1 MFRPASIAFA
11 AALVFAS
18 AAVAEEPTPT
28 LTLNEVYAAVRAQHP
43 ALAAARAEA
52 EAARS
57 RVTQENAWMDPK
69 VSAEWRRDNI
79 RPLNTYSEIEVT
91 ASQELPLSRRN
102 KLRAEVAAAE
112 ASVADAAVHVRERK
126 LLNDART
133 AFLRIAAID
142 TKTAVNDRLRTLL
155 RQTTTL
161 TRQAYE
167 SGQKMQSDLIATQ
180 TELSRLDA
188 EQADLAAMR
197 TENASKLNAL
207 MQRPPDS
214 SIAHLTLPEPTPLIL
229 TPAEALAHARAHNP
243 ELTLAARRVKTDE
256 AKLAVAQKNRA
267 IDPEVMI
274 RGRQMNRTG
283 DILSSY
289 DTGVSFSVPWFN
301 EGRNRAQL
309 AEARSGITAARA
321 EVQMNDSDLAGM
333 IAGMIQRTNTTFAQ
347 ITRYNNELLPLSRQ
361 QAASQ
366 RRAYE
371 SGRAPLLDVFMA
383 ERSSIE
389 TEMALVNVR
398 AEHALAAAE
407 FDFLTAHDV
416 TP

>member
-18 AAVAEEPTPT
+18 AAVAEEPPPP
-28 LTLNEVYAAVRAQHP
+28 LTINEVFSAVRAQHP
-43 ALAAARAEA
+43 ALAASRAEA

-57 RVTQENAWMDPK
+57 RVTQEKAWMDPK
-69 VSAEWRRDNI
+69 VGVEWRRDNI

-102 KLRAEVAAAE
+102 KLRAEVASTE
-112 ASVADAAVHVRERK
+112 ASVADASTRVRERK

-133 AFLRIAAID
+133 AYLRIAAID

-188 EQADLAAMR
+188 EQAELLAMR
-197 TENASKLNAL
+197 AESVSKLNAL
-207 MQRPPDS
+207 MQRPPETPVS
-214 SIAHLTLPEPTPLIL
+214 HLALPEPIPLTL

-243 ELTLAARRVKTDE
+243 ELTLAARRVKTAE
-256 AKLAVAQKNRA
+256 AKLAVAQKNRTP
-267 IDPEVMI
+267 DPEVMI

-309 AEARSGITAARA
+309 TEARSGIAAARA
-321 EVQMNDSDLAGM
+321 EVQMTDSELAGM
-333 IAGMIQRTNTTFAQ
+333 IAGMIQRANTTFAQ
-347 ITRYNNELLPLSRQ
+347 IARYNNELLPLSRQ

-371 SGRAPLLDVFMA
+371 AGRAPLLDVFMA

>member
-1 MFRPASIAFA
+1 MLRPASIAFA
-11 AALVFAS
+11 AALLFAS
-18 AAVAEEPTPT
+18 AAVAEEPAP
-28 LTLNEVYAAVRAQHP
+28 LTLSEVFAAVRSQHP
-43 ALAAARAEA
+43 ALAASRAEA
-52 EAARS
+52 EAARA
-57 RVTQENAWMDPK
+57 RIIQEKAWMDPK
-69 VSAEWRRDNI
+69 VGVELRRADTVRI
-79 RPLNTYSEIEVT
+79 NTYSEIEVT

-102 KLRAEVAAAE
+102 KLRAEVASAE
-112 ASVADAAVHVRERK
+112 ASVADANTHVKERQ

-133 AFLRIAAID
+133 AYLRIAAID
-142 TKTAVNDRLRTLL
+142 TKTAVNERLRTLL

-180 TELSRLDA
+180 TELSRLDS
-188 EQADLAAMR
+188 EQAELAAMR
-197 TENASKLNAL
+197 TESTSKLNTL
-207 MQRPPDS
+207 MQRPPDTPITRLS
-214 SIAHLTLPEPTPLIL
+214 LPEPTPLTI

-243 ELTLAARRVKTDE
+243 ELTLAARRVKAAE
-256 AKLAVAQKNRA
+256 AKLALAQKNRTP
-267 IDPEVMI
+267 DPEVMV

-283 DILSSY
+283 DIISSY

-301 EGRNRAQL
+301 DNRNNAQR
-309 AEARSGITAARA
+309 AEARSGIAAARA
-321 EVQMNDSDLAGM
+321 EVQMNDSEIAGM
-333 IAGMIQRTNTTFAQ
+333 IAGMIQRYNTTFAQ

-361 QAASQ
+361 QAISQ

-371 SGRAPLLDVFMA
+371 TGRAPLLDVFMA
-383 ERSSIE
+383 ERSSLE
-389 TEMALVNVR
+389 TEMALVNFR